1 MVIYNGCVVPYL
13 LVIGAVVA
21 LRQPGR
27 FSIWYS
33 TDFGPNAN
41 ATLEGRFL
49 AINVTDLEA
58 LILWPFEDL
67 VTMETVEGVG
77 GVLAS

>member
-1 MVIYNGCVVPYL
+1 M
-13 LVIGAVVA
+13 VA

-33 TDFGPNAN
+33 TDFGPNA
-41 ATLEGRFL
+41 ALEGRFL
-49 AINVTDLEA
+49 AINVTDLES
-58 LILWPFEDL
+58 LVLWSFEDL
-67 VTMETVEGVG
+67 VTMETVEGVS

>member
-1 MVIYNGCVVPYL
+1 M
-13 LVIGAVVA
+13 VA

-33 TDFGPNAN
+33 TDFGPS
-41 ATLEGRFL
+41 TTFEGRFL
-49 AINVTDLEA
+49 AIDVTDLEA

-67 VTMETVEGVG
+67 VTMETVECVG